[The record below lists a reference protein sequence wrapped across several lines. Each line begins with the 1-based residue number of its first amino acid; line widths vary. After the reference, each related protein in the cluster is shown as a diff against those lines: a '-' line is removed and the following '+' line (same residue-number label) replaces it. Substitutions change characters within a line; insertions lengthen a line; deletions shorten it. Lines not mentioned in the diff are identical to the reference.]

1 MKKKSVL
8 IVSAGIM
15 QIPAIQK
22 AKELGFHVIATDKNP
37 KAPGFEFSD
46 YFAAIDSKDID
57 GHIDFVKN
65 LQDIFNI
72 CGVFAASDVA
82 VTVAA
87 VANYLN
93 LPSISNEVAIRS
105 HNKALM
111 KKKWIEDGI
120 PTPLGFEI
128 KNLNQIQYII
138 DKLNFPLI
146 VKPVDSAASRGSRR
160 VDTYDELSHAV
171 INAISS
177 SRSNTAVVEEY
188 VIGYEQSVETI
199 IYNGVHYHVGMADRE
214 FGFHPYHIE
223 TAHIDPSQ
231 LPREQQ
237 KQIYDVVD
245 AAARSLGINFG
256 PAKAD
261 MIWTENGPMILEM
274 TARLSGGFHSQYTT
288 PLSTGQDPIS
298 AVLELCVGKPLNLD
312 YLNVKNDDICLCSGY
327 FPAPGMITDILG
339 LEDALIINGVEKII
353 INKKKYDIVNNYID
367 NGERVCWII
376 SRAKSIDDVRCI
388 NDLVL
393 KTINIV
399 TLNNV

>member
-37 KAPGFEFSD
+37 EAPGFEFSD
-46 YFAAIDSKDID
+46 YFAVIDSKDID
-57 GHIDFVKN
+57 GHINFVGKHQN
-65 LQDIFNI
+65 LFNI

-87 VANYLN
+87 IANYLN

-111 KKKWIEDGI
+111 KQKWIEDGI

-128 KNLNQIQYII
+128 KNINQIKNII

-146 VKPVDSAASRGSRR
+146 VKPVDNAASRGSKRI
-160 VDTYDELSHAV
+160 DNLNELDNAV
-171 INAISS
+171 TIALNFSRTGTAII
-177 SRSNTAVVEEY
+177 EEY
-188 VIGYEQSVETI
+188 VTGYEQSVETI
-199 IYNGVHYHVGMADRE
+199 IFEGKHYHVGMADRE

-223 TAHIDPSQ
+223 TAHVDPSQ
-231 LPREQQ
+231 LPLEQQ
-237 KQIYDVVD
+237 EKIYEVVD
-245 AAARSLGINFG
+245 AAAKSLGINFG

-261 MIWTENGPMILEM
+261 MIWTDKGPMILEM

-288 PLSTGQDPIS
+288 PMSTGQDPIK
-298 AVLELCVGKPLNLD
+298 AVLELCVGNNLNTK
-312 YLNVKNDDICLCSGY
+312 YLEKTKSNVVICSGV
-327 FPAPGMITDILG
+327 FPKPGKIIRIDG
-339 LEDALIINGVEKII
+339 LDKLHSVTGFEKII
-353 INKKKYDIVNNYID
+353 LNKNIGNHIYEYID
-367 NGERVCWII
+367 NGNRFCWLFNSSNNLERARLSFKAC
-376 SRAKSIDDVRCI
+376 
-388 NDLVL
+388 NDLL
-393 KTINIV
+393 NIIV
-399 TLNNV
+399 D